1 MRRAFVFAVML
12 GVCPLS
18 LPAAEPPEM
27 QVILLGTGYPR
38 PDPEHAG
45 PATAVL
51 VGEKLFV
58 VDAGRGVVLRLA
70 ALDLPPSCGV
80 VGSRCLAAVFLTHLH
95 SDHTAGLPDLF
106 TTSWIFG
113 RAAPLEFYGPAG
125 TREMAA
131 ALEKYFAEDIRIR
144 RDLTEMLPAAGA
156 TLNVHQV
163 VQGVMYEDEA
173 VRVTA
178 FAVDHR
184 PVEPAFGYRFDF
196 FAPSSADE
204 SYPQDSS
211 SALPFRQ
218 GTASAVPNDDKER
231 RAFRSGAQTP
241 RFLRGDPELGQPPS
255 PARRIVKT
263 VVISGDT
270 RPSDNL
276 IKFARGADVLIHEA
290 YLPEH
295 FDDVDS
301 PAVAARLK
309 RYHTSADEVG
319 QVAAAA
325 GVKLLVL
332 THVIPGDPESEKIFL
347 ERARKHFK
355 GEIVVGKDL
364 MRF

>member
-1 MRRAFVFAVML
+1 MAALVLSEAEGRNLLFARAKIPTPMKKRLLLLFMGLLAV
-12 GVCPLS
+12 PL
-18 LPAAEPPEM
+18 AAERAEM

-38 PDPEHAG
+38 PSAERAG

-51 VGEKLFV
+51 VGEKLFL
-58 VDAGRGVVLRLA
+58 VDAGRGVVMRLA
-70 ALDLPPSCGV
+70 ALELPPSCGV
-80 VGSRCLAAVFLTHLH
+80 AGSRCLAAVFLTHLH

-113 RAAPLEFYGPAG
+113 RAAPLELYGPAG
-125 TREMAA
+125 TKEMAA

-144 RDLTEMLPAAGA
+144 RDLTEMQPGEGA

-163 VQGVMYEDEA
+163 EQGVIFEDEV

-184 PVEPAFGYRFDF
+184 PVTPAFGYKFE
-196 FAPSSADE
+196 AK
-204 SYPQDSS
+204 DSDG
-211 SALPFRQ
+211 R
-218 GTASAVPNDDKER
+218 T
-231 RAFRSGAQTP
+231 
-241 RFLRGDPELGQPPS
+241 
-255 PARRIVKT
+255 VKT

-270 RPSDNL
+270 RPSGNL
-276 IKFARGADVLIHEA
+276 IKFARGADLLIHEA

-309 RYHTSADEVG
+309 RYHTSAEEVG
-319 QVAAAA
+319 QVAASAE
-325 GVKLLVL
+325 VKLLVL

-347 ERARKHFK
+347 ERAGKYFK
-355 GEIVVGKDL
+355 GKIVVGRDL